1 MDTFLLAFRRFASRR
16 SLPQIVVSDNAT
28 TYQAAAD
35 ELHRLL
41 HSKLLTE
48 ALGREGAQ
56 WQFILKRAPWYS
68 GWWDCLIGL
77 MKMSLKKILGRARVS
92 LVVLQTLIV
101 EVEVILN
108 DRPLA
113 HVSSDLEDAE
123 PLTPAHLLHGHHITL
138 LPHTVADKQD
148 LRDPTYGCVANV
160 SQTAQLQAFLQNQFR
175 ACWRYEYLTSLRE
188 YHRTTGNNNQQVKS
202 GDTVLVYVEN
212 PRSTWKLAVVEEL
225 MTGKDGLVRAAKIKT
240 VQEEGTAP

>member
-113 HVSSDLEDAE
+113 HVSSDLEDAK
-123 PLTPAHLLHGHHITL
+123 PLIP
-138 LPHTVADKQD
+138 
-148 LRDPTYGCVANV
+148 
-160 SQTAQLQAFLQNQFR
+160 AQLQAFLQNQFR